1 MKKILFVLLMILIL
15 GIPIRAPAFPPTLGG
30 GSASVSDTAY
40 DATSWNGVTDVAPSK
55 NAVRN
60 KIETLSVPALD
71 TVTNPTGAKS
81 FTLLDNTQY
90 ALDFGSTG
98 AAHLVYFD
106 TRNGAEG
113 VGINGY
119 LTVSGLGTFGTL
131 SAGAGGF
138 TVGAAGDTTAKSLI
152 ISKQS
157 GVAGDIGLY
166 EANST
171 DTDAAGF
178 RGPASL
184 TANTSYRG
192 QLPNARAT
200 SDNMVLAWGGTAGSG
215 DGTPASPYI
224 HAMTFVDLDGYSLI
238 NQTMYIGT
246 TAVAINRGSAALV
259 LTGITSIDGSAAT
272 LSGNLSNIAS
282 STSAN
287 LAATLSDETGTD
299 KVVFNTSPTLVTP
312 NIGVAT
318 GTSFT
323 STQTTNPDYVQLRPG
338 SGATNPTYYRGW
350 IGPTAPVTNYTGYIL
365 PDADPTAG
373 QSMAFGAVSSNKS
386 QVTWTGPFA
395 PLASPTFTGT
405 VGLPSGTAITNAELT
420 TPALGTPSALVMTN
434 ATGFPS
440 SPPGIVDKI
449 TATFDGSGSAILV
462 NSIAYTHVPYA
473 ITSINQWTVICK
485 EDSGTTGIIITPY
498 MDAFAT
504 DTLPTTTMCA
514 TGTAPHTSDG
524 ATAGGSVHQATW
536 DCNITAIPADRLLA
550 FKVTTAPTSATWC
563 TVVLKVTR

>member
-1 MKKILFVLLMILIL
+1 MKKIWFVLLMILIL

-60 KIETLSVPALD
+60 KIETLPAPALD
-71 TVTNPTGAKS
+71 DIGNPDAAKT
-81 FTLLDNTQY
+81 FTLLANTQY
-90 ALDFGSTG
+90 ALEFVS
-98 AAHLVYFD
+98 AAKAHLVYFD

-113 VGINGY
+113 IGINGY

-287 LAATLSDETGTD
+287 LASTLSDETGTD

-312 NIGVAT
+312 NIGAAT
-318 GTSFT
+318 GTSLIT
-323 STQTTNPDYVQLRPG
+323 TQTVNPDYIRLREG
-338 SGATNPTYYRGW
+338 SGSG
-350 IGPTAPVTNYTGYIL
+350 TNYVELTVPTTLSGNVTATL
-365 PDADPTAG
+365 PE
-373 QSMAFGAVSSNKS
+373 V
-386 QVTWTGPFA
+386 
-395 PLASPTFTGT
+395 TGT
-405 VGLPSGTAITNAELT
+405 VAVATASTTATQALFATTTSGAPAYRAIVATDLPGTLSSGTAITNASLT
-420 TPALGTPSALVMTN
+420 TPALGTPSAVVLTN
-434 ATGFPS
+434 ATGFPA

-449 TATFDGSGSAILV
+449 TATFDGGGSAILV
-462 NSIAYTHVPYA
+462 NSIAYTHSPMAY
-473 ITSINQWTVICK
+473 TSINQWTVVCK

-524 ATAGGSVHQATW
+524 ATAGGSVHQASW

-550 FKVTTAPTSATWC
+550 FKVTTAPTSSTWC